1 MVKKR
6 WKIKD
11 SAPAEIVERLAK
23 DINVSSVIANL
34 LWHRGITT
42 YDEAKLFFRP
52 QLAQLHDPF
61 LMKDMDKAIERI
73 ESAIKNNE
81 KILIYGDYDV
91 DGTTSVALVYSFF
104 KNQHQTPSSSPKGG
118 EFGREGNIPSYHTTD
133 KQMWKLLH
141 SKAVEMRNNPTPAEN
156 IMWQL
161 LRKHGVDFH
170 FRRQHLIDRFIV
182 DFVCLE
188 KSLIIEVDGDIH
200 DYQKQEDEDRT
211 DFLNRN
217 GFTVIR
223 FKNEEVIGN
232 TDNVLKQISNKLH
245 SLPSSNPLHAQ
256 SSPPLG
262 EIREGVWSGLI
273 DYYIPDRYKEGY
285 GISTAGIDFAA
296 ANNFSL
302 IIALDCGIKAVD
314 KIEYANQK
322 NIDFIIC
329 DHHLPGEKI
338 PNAVAVLDPK
348 RKDCPYPYKEL
359 SGCGIGFKLI
369 QAFAQKN
376 NIPIENLEQY
386 LDLTAISIAA
396 DIVPI
401 TGENRILAHYGLK
414 HLNNSPRAGIRAML
428 ELTKM
433 KKELTITDIVFV
445 IGPRINAAGRMES
458 GKKAVEML
466 ISATAEH
473 AVEAGNYLDKNNSD
487 RRDLDIYTTQQAL
500 QMVADSSILQTKK
513 TTVLFDPNWHK
524 GVIGIVASRLT
535 ESYYRPTIMLT
546 QSNGVVSGSARS
558 VKDFDVYEAISACS
572 DLLIQFGGHKF
583 AAGLTMLPENVK
595 AFQEKFEKVVSS
607 TITDEMLVPEIEID
621 AEINLSD
628 VTPGFYNILK
638 QFSPFGPG
646 NMNPNFMTKNV
657 SDKGYASIVG
667 KNHLKMELLQTSP
680 PVPELRSQPSP
691 SVRLSKERGVSIPA
705 IGFGMDQYYE
715 FVAKKNPFTICYHIN
730 EQEWEG
736 KSYLQLQVKDLKKA
750 Q

>member
-1 MVKKR
+1 MAQKR
-6 WKIKD
+6 WKIKG
-11 SAPAEIVERLAK
+11 SAPAEIVERLSK

-42 YDEAKLFFRP
+42 YDEAKLFFRT
-52 QLAQLHDPF
+52 QLSQLHDPF

-73 ESAIKNNE
+73 EQAIKNEE
-81 KILIYGDYDV
+81 KILVYGDYDV

-104 KNQHQTPSSSPKGG
+104 KNQTPSNSPKGG
-118 EFGREGNIPSYHTTD
+118 ESEDGSTIPKYHTTD

-141 SKAVEMRNNPTPAEN
+141 NKAVEMRNNPTPAEN

-188 KSLIIEVDGDIH
+188 KYLVIEVDGDIH
-200 DYQKQEDEDRT
+200 DYQKQEDDDRT

-217 GFTVIR
+217 GFTVVR

-232 TDNVLKQISNKLH
+232 VDNVLKQISNKLH
-245 SLPSSNPLHAQ
+245 SLPLSKTPPAQ
-256 SSPPLG
+256 SLSPLG
-262 EIREGVWSGLI
+262 RDGVGYHFI

-296 ANNFSL
+296 DNNFSL

-314 KIEYANQK
+314 KIEYANKK

-329 DHHLPGEKI
+329 DHHLPGDKI
-338 PNAVAVLDPK
+338 PDAVAVLDPK

-359 SGCGIGFKLI
+359 SGCGIGFKLV

-376 NIPIENLEQY
+376 NIPISHLEQY

-401 TGENRILAHYGLK
+401 TGENRILAYYGLQ
-414 HLNNSPRAGIRAML
+414 HINHSPRAGIRAML

-433 KKELTITDIVFV
+433 KRELTITDIVFV

-466 ISATAEH
+466 ISATSEH

-500 QMVADSSILQTKK
+500 QMVADSSVLQTKK
-513 TTVLFDPNWHK
+513 TTVLFDPKWHK

-535 ESYYRPTIMLT
+535 ETYYRPTIMLT

-572 DLLIQFGGHKF
+572 DLLLQFGGHKF

-607 TITDEMLVPEIEID
+607 SITDEMLIPEIEID
-621 AEINLSD
+621 AELNLND

-667 KNHLKMELLQTSP
+667 KNHLKMELLQNG
-680 PVPELRSQPSP
+680 QA
-691 SVRLSKERGVSIPA
+691 KGIPA
-705 IGFGMDQYYE
+705 IGFGMDEHYE
-715 FVAKKNPFTICYHIN
+715 FVAKKNPFTVCYHIN

-736 KSYLQLQVKDLKKA
+736 KSYLQLQVKDLKK
-750 Q
+750 